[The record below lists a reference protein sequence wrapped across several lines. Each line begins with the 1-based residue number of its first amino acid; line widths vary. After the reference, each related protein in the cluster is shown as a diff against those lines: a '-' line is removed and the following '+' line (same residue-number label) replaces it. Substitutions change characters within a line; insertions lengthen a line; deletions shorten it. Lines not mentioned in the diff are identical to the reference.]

1 MKVCLL
7 SSVHPCFDVRIFQ
20 KEAKSLAE
28 AGYQVTLVAVAD
40 FKEKVVDQVR
50 VLGLPQFRS
59 RALRPLNW
67 YRILRIALRERADA
81 YHLHDPELLLVGSM
95 IKALTKSPIIY
106 DVHENY
112 PQDILTKEWIPRA
125 LRKAISQIFRVFE
138 DNVAKRMDAVVVV
151 NEHLSERFSEKSHV
165 VTVSNYS
172 RIERFACADRG
183 SEQDDKRM
191 RPYFVYAGRISDD
204 RGIYECLQALETVRD
219 EKVELLC
226 AGRIGHVGNRGFR
239 ALLDG
244 DQSGA
249 PFQYLGLLPS
259 EDIPALLKGALA
271 GLLCF
276 QATPNNVLA
285 TPNKL
290 FEYMSV
296 GIPVI
301 ASNFPFIRQVVS
313 EVDCGLLVQPDNLE
327 QIALAMAHLLRNPE
341 DAARMGRNGFRAA
354 RERYNWLLEEKKL
367 LSLYEALLGS
377 RSSA

>member
-20 KEAKSLAE
+20 KQARSLAE

-50 VLGLPQFRS
+50 VLGLPQLRS

-81 YHLHDPELLLVGSM
+81 YHFHDPELLVVGSL

-125 LRKAISQIFRVFE
+125 LRKAISQMFRVFE
-138 DNVAKRMDAVVVV
+138 DSMARRMDGVVVV
-151 NEHLSERFSEKSHV
+151 NEHLSERFSQKSHV

-172 RIERFACADRG
+172 RIERFARVDRE
-183 SEQDDKRM
+183 SKKAHKRM
-191 RPYFVYAGRISDD
+191 RPYFVYAGRVSDD
-204 RGIYECLQALETVRD
+204 RGIYECVQALQTVSD
-219 EKVELLC
+219 EEAELLC
-226 AGRIGHVGNRGFR
+226 AGRIGHVGNQGFKS
-239 ALLDG
+239 LLDG
-244 DQSGA
+244 GQSSA
-249 PFQYLGLLPS
+249 PFQYLGLLPY
-259 EDIPALLKGALA
+259 EEIPPLLKGALA

-276 QATPNNVLA
+276 QATPNNVLG

-301 ASNFPFIRQVVS
+301 ASDFPFIRQVVS
-313 EVDCGLLVQPDNLE
+313 EVDCGLLVQPDNVE
-327 QIALAMAHLLRNPE
+327 QIALAMAHLLRNPQ
-341 DAARMGRNGFRAA
+341 DAARMGRNGFRAS
-354 RERYNWLLEEKKL
+354 RERYNWLVEEKKL

-377 RSSA
+377 GSSA